1 MVGGKEGK
9 EPGGFDNEV
18 AVGGGEGEEESG
30 GLEDGVMVGGNEG
43 EEESGGFDGKVVAGG
58 REEEEEPGGWEEE
71 EEPGGWEGE
80 EEPGGREDGVT
91 VGRNGEEESGGFDG
105 EIVAGGEEGEE
116 VPGGWEDETTVDG
129 EEGKEETGGFDDEMV
144 VGGREGEEESVGLE
158 DKMVVG
164 GWDEGSMVNELGVE
178 EGGNVDGSFR
188 LEEGT
193 DVKDVREEME
203 TLVNVDVGI
212 ILSFVEEAGGRE
224 EENRVELGF
233 VIEDD
238 GGVTDEEILG
248 EVGDT
253 ELELIADE
261 DDGTEVGIEDDA
273 LDLDGETVELET
285 AD

>member
-1 MVGGKEGK
+1 M
-9 EPGGFDNEV
+9 
-18 AVGGGEGEEESG
+18 GGGEGEEESG

-58 REEEEEPGGWEEE
+58 G
-71 EEPGGWEGE
+71 EGE
-80 EEPGGREDGVT
+80 EEPGGREGEEEPGGWEDGVT
-91 VGRNGEEESGGFDG
+91 VGRNEGEEESGGFDG

-116 VPGGWEDETTVDG
+116 VSGGWEDETMVDG

-178 EGGNVDGSFR
+178 DGGNVDGSFR

-193 DVKDVREEME
+193 DVRDVGEEME

-238 GGVTDEEILG
+238 GGVIDEELLG
-248 EVGDT
+248 KVGDT
-253 ELELIADE
+253 ELELITDE
-261 DDGTEVGIEDDA
+261 DDGTEVGIDDDA
-273 LDLDGETVELET
+273 LDLDGETVELGT